1 MRHLAE
7 QPRPDG
13 STPTDSE
20 VTDVATAKQPAELR
34 LMRAALDATER
45 GWYVFPLHVR
55 RKIPSLRRDWENV
68 STRDPDTIWNWWSHA
83 PFNVGIATGRSGL
96 VVIDLDTGKGDPPAE
111 WAADRVTHGRD
122 VLHILAERAGQQTPL
137 DTFTVATPSGGL
149 HLYFAAPAG
158 LDLRN
163 TTGKL
168 GWRIDTRAHG
178 GQVVGPESI
187 VNGRRYTITRDVQ
200 PAPLPT
206 WLIERLRPPVQAPVP
221 ATHVLEG
228 FRADAYV
235 QSAVRG
241 ECERVVHAAV
251 GARNHAV
258 FVAAAKLGGLV
269 AGGALPEAQA
279 RQALEAA
286 SSHHVGVHGFT
297 HEEALKT
304 IESGLRRGAQT
315 PRTPAARRPQRGQT
329 MTAQRPSVPTSRT
342 SRPNQ
347 LGNGP
352 TL

>member
-20 VTDVATAKQPAELR
+20 VTGVATPKQPAELR

-55 RKIPSLRRDWENV
+55 RKVPSLRRNWENV
-68 STRDPDTIWNWWSHA
+68 ATRNPDTIWSWWSHA
-83 PFNVGIATGRSGL
+83 PFNIGIATGRSGL

-111 WAADRVTHGRD
+111 WEAEGVTHGRD
-122 VLHILAERAGQQTPL
+122 VLHLLAERAGAQTPL

-149 HLYFAAPAG
+149 HLYFTPPAG
-158 LDLRN
+158 LDLHN

-168 GWRIDTRAHG
+168 GWHIDTRGNG
-178 GQVVGPESI
+178 GYVVGPESI
-187 VNGRRYTITRDVQ
+187 VNGRRYKITRDVQ
-200 PAPLPT
+200 PAQLPA
-206 WLIERLRPPVQAPVP
+206 WLIERLRPPVQVPLP
-221 ATHVLEG
+221 ATQVLEG
-228 FRADAYV
+228 LRAGAYV

-241 ECERVVHAAV
+241 EYERVVRAAV
-251 GARNHAV
+251 GTRNHAV

-269 AGGALPEAQA
+269 AGGALPEALA

-286 SSHHVGVHGFT
+286 SRHHVGVHGFT

-315 PRTPAARRPQRGQT
+315 PRTPAPRSPDTRSTVNAS
-329 MTAQRPSVPTSRT
+329 RPSVSAGRT
-342 SRPNQ
+342 PPMRHH
-347 LGNGP
+347 GP
-352 TL
+352 QVSI